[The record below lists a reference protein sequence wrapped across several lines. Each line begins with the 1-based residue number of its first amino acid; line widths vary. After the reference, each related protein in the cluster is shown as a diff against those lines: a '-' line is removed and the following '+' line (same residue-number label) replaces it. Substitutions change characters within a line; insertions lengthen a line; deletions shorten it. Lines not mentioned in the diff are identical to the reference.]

1 MYEDLWQVK
10 ISDNNLVITD
20 PQQNI
25 QMIQLSNIQGIVI
38 RTDDSGPVGSDV
50 FWFISDGSS
59 LLSFPMGAR
68 GEAKVLDAFQKIEG
82 FDNAEFIKAMG
93 SVDNKLFYILNR
105 AKE

>member
-10 ISDNNLVITD
+10 ISNNKLVITD

-25 QMIQLSNIQGIVI
+25 QTIQLSDIQGIVI
-38 RTDDSGPVGSDV
+38 RTDDSGPAGSDV
-50 FWFISDGSS
+50 LWFISDGSS
-59 LLSFPMGAR
+59 LISFPMGAR
-68 GEAKVLDAFQKIEG
+68 GEAKVLDTLQKIEG
-82 FDNAEFIKAMG
+82 FDNVEFIKAMG